1 MAEVDF
7 ELARAEFGGDH
18 RGIDALG
25 SCRLDHFIE
34 HRGEARQA
42 LDVHVRLIV
51 GIAGQLITGKLR
63 QAVLQA
69 AVEQVKLQLE
79 GHHRENAFAVQT
91 VQHPRQHFTGFEFDG
106 FFGAVGGDQHLAQ
119 GLLFPAHQLQRAG
132 HQTAQRVRVTIVE
145 AVIADLEQPTLGA
158 EQHAVLRQL
167 QCTAGSDFFQHLDRV
182 ALAVEMPRNV
192 QGDQVDVAHFG
203 VAVAEVA
210 NLGQQFRAHSIH
222 RFVPCCYQV

>member
-1 MAEVDF
+1 M
-7 ELARAEFGGDH
+7 
-18 RGIDALG
+18 
-25 SCRLDHFIE
+25 
-34 HRGEARQA
+34 
-42 LDVHVRLIV
+42 HVRLIV